1 MARPRKQG
9 LDYFPHD
16 VDCTTDP
23 KLEPAILRFGAA
35 AYAFYFVHLEYCYR
49 SDDLSVDVSDG
60 ETGAEMREVI
70 QRKLHISPEDYD
82 GILKS
87 LLRHGAFDAD
97 IYAETGHLTSNGIKK
112 RAGKVFEKRERDNKR
127 YELNISAPI
136 SDVETI
142 VETTQRKA
150 KNSKQK
156 DIKEEKELSV
166 DTPTPSSTP
175 SKPVKHKHGTYGWVK
190 LSEAEYERLIK
201 DFGEPEVK
209 RLIQYIDEYAQST
222 GNKQKYKDWNLV
234 IRKAKREGWGQK
246 KFDQHR
252 ADNLAPRI
260 SSETMNYDNL
270 YKNWPGDAGN
280 MLGEG
285 GKKNGTGVDRKH
297 TGTDNGKFPLSG
309 FKPATEDWGAGK

>member
-23 KLEPAILRFGAA
+23 KLEPAIMRFGAA

-49 SDDLSVDVSDG
+49 SDSLSVDVSDA

-70 QRKLHISPEDYD
+70 QRKLQISPEDYD

-97 IYAETGHLTSNGIKK
+97 MYAETGHLTSNGIKK

-127 YELNISAPI
+127 YELNVSTPI
-136 SDVETI
+136 SDAETM

-150 KNSKQK
+150 KKSKVK
-156 DIKEEKELSV
+156 EIKEEKEVSV
-166 DTPTPSSTP
+166 DTPALSSIQ
-175 SKPVKHKHGTYGWVK
+175 SKPLKHKFGAYGWVK
-190 LSEAEYERLIK
+190 LSDAEYERLIK
-201 DFGEPEVK
+201 DLSEPEVK
-209 RLIQYIDEYAQST
+209 RLIQYVDEYAQST
-222 GNKQKYKDWNLV
+222 GNKQRYKDWNLV

-246 KFDQHR
+246 HFDQR
-252 ADNLAPRI
+252 SVDQASP
-260 SSETMNYDNL
+260 S
-270 YKNWPGDAGN
+270 
-280 MLGEG
+280 GES
-285 GKKNGTGVDRKH
+285 DRP
-297 TGTDNGKFPLSG
+297 FSLSG
-309 FKPATEDWGAGK
+309 FKMEE